1 MPSSYAGGV
10 PASNFSKLE
19 NQIKPGAVG
28 SGQEAE
34 VRFLHAGIGFES
46 YFVKEKR
53 TSQRVIVYCL
63 TRQGQ
68 GRPLVLPLSAYRKV
82 IDACKMACRH
92 DKPWDLTSGPWVIIA
107 VTGQGIDLRYQVL
120 IREVFAIPQEKAEAI
135 RKFEQ
140 QAMDYAV
147 QEEKWKEKQNVN
159 VNTSTQSQ
167 SQAAVF
173 LPQPVAT
180 PVTPASVAAP
190 VAPNSDLMNW

>member
-1 MPSSYAGGV
+1 MPQSYENGV
-10 PASNFSKLE
+10 PPSAFSKLE
-19 NQIKPGAVG
+19 NQIKVGAVG

-34 VRFLHAGIGFES
+34 VRFLHSGIGFES
-46 YFVKEKR
+46 FFVKEKKV
-53 TSQRVIVYCL
+53 SQRVIVYCL

-68 GRPLVLPLSAYRKV
+68 GRPLVLPLSAYRKC

-92 DKPWDLTSGPWVIIA
+92 DRPWDLTSGPWFIIG
-107 VTGQGIDLRYQVL
+107 VTGQGIDTRYQILV
-120 IREVFAIPQEKAEAI
+120 REVFAIPQEKAEAI

-140 QAMDYAV
+140 QAMDYACG
-147 QEEKWKEKQNVN
+147 EEKWKEKQNVN

>member
-68 GRPLVLPLSAYRKV
+68 GRPLVLLSAYRKV

-147 QEEKWKEKQNVN
+147 QEEKWKEKQNGQVAPQ
-159 VNTSTQSQ
+159 TSVPFMPTPTSVAPVAPIV
-167 SQAAVF
+167 AASAV
-173 LPQPVAT
+173 VAT
-180 PVTPASVAAP
+180 PVQSSA
-190 VAPNSDLMNW
+190 DLMNW